1 MKLISIKKLSRK
13 FNIQVIK
20 KNFINYLLDIFVFL
34 YCLYNYCANYIRIL
48 YIKFLFDTQT
58 FIISIIKLNK

>member
-48 YIKFLFDTQT
+48 YIKFLFDT
-58 FIISIIKLNK
+58 